1 MAVGRRKEGFMAKP
15 VQADLS
21 HYMRKETALLIALLA
36 LAVGFFGGVFF
47 GIYKSGPTV
56 AGAPAGMPTAPR
68 ELPAQAAALE
78 KETRQNPSNVA
89 AWIELGNLYF
99 DADQYEKSI
108 QAYRKA
114 LELKPD
120 NADVWTDLGVMY
132 RKAGR
137 SDEAVKAFDQATS
150 VNPKHEVSRLNKG
163 IVLLHDLQ
171 DPAGAIRAWEGLLE
185 INPVATFPG
194 GMSVDQMI
202 QQLKKQEMPPKAEK
216 K

>member
-1 MAVGRRKEGFMAKP
+1 MAKTEQP
-15 VQADLS
+15 NLNAYV
-21 HYMRKETALLIALLA
+21 RKETALLMALLA

-47 GIYKSGPTV
+47 GVYKSGPSV
-56 AGAPAGMPTAPR
+56 AGMPGGG
-68 ELPAQAAALE
+68 PAMKRDFSGEIAVLE
-78 KETRQNPSNVA
+78 KRTREEPSNVN
-89 AWIELGNLYF
+89 AWTDLGNLYF
-99 DADQYEKSI
+99 DAEQYEKSI

-114 LELKPD
+114 LDLKPD
-120 NADVWTDLGVMY
+120 NADVWTDMGVMQ

-137 SDEAVKAFDQATS
+137 SEEAVKAFDRAIA

-171 DPAGAIRAWEGLLE
+171 DPQGAIRAWEELLE
-185 INPVATFPG
+185 INPTASFPG

-202 QQLKKQEMPPKAEK
+202 QQLKKQATGAPAEK

>member
-1 MAVGRRKEGFMAKP
+1 MAKP
-15 VQADLS
+15 TQPDLTQ
-21 HYMRKETALLIALLA
+21 YLRKETALLIGLLA

-47 GIYKSGPTV
+47 GVYKSGPSSTAMPG
-56 AGAPAGMPTAPR
+56 AGAPAPQDFSG
-68 ELPAQAAALE
+68 QIAALE
-78 KETRQNPSNVA
+78 TETRQNPSNLA
-89 AWIELGNLYF
+89 AWINLGNLYF
-99 DADQYEKSI
+99 DTDQFEKSI

-120 NADVWTDLGVMY
+120 NADVLTDMGVMH

-137 SDEAVKAFDQATS
+137 PEEAIKAFDQATA
-150 VNPKHEVSRLNKG
+150 VDPKHEVSRLNKG

-185 INPVATFPG
+185 INPMAMAPG
-194 GMSVDQMI
+194 GHSVDQLV
-202 QQLKKQEMPPKAEK
+202 QSLKKQSAEAPVGK

>member
-1 MAVGRRKEGFMAKP
+1 MGQENEGFMAKP
-15 VQADLS
+15 VQAELS
-21 HYMRKETALLIALLA
+21 HYMRKETALLIALLT
-36 LAVGFFGGVFF
+36 LAAGFFGGVFF
-47 GIYKSGPTV
+47 GVYKSGPSG
-56 AGAPAGMPTAPR
+56 AGAPVGMPGAPK

-78 KETRQNPSNVA
+78 KETRQNPANLA
-89 AWIELGNLYF
+89 AWVALGNLYF

-114 LELKPD
+114 IELKPD
-120 NADVWTDLGVMY
+120 DADIWTDMGVMY

-137 SDEAVKAFDQATS
+137 PDEAVKAFDQAIAG
-150 VNPKHEVSRLNKG
+150 NPKHEVSRLNKG
-163 IVLLHDLQ
+163 IVLLHDLH

-194 GMSVDQMI
+194 GMSVDQAI
-202 QQLKKQEMPPKAEK
+202 QQLKKQGVPPAAEK

>member
-1 MAVGRRKEGFMAKP
+1 MVKP

-47 GIYKSGPTV
+47 GVTKSGPSV
-56 AGAPAGMPTAPR
+56 AGTPAGMPAAPK
-68 ELPAQAAALE
+68 ELPAQVATLE

-120 NADVWTDLGVMY
+120 NADVWTDMGVMY

-137 SDEAVKAFDQATS
+137 SDEAVKAFDQAIA

-202 QQLKKQEMPPKAEK
+202 QQLKKQGMPPKAEK